1 MADVN
6 NANRIV
12 GVCLST
18 LWTPYV
24 GEEEKVVAVRGRRE
38 EGRKG
43 RVKRRM
49 GQDGIGKDKEI
60 VI

>member
-6 NANRIV
+6 NGNRIV

-38 EGRKG
+38 GGRKEGASEEADGTG
-43 RVKRRM
+43 RDRK
-49 GQDGIGKDKEI
+49 G
-60 VI
+60 